1 MSKVKLNQIVALNA
15 PKKGEFQKFITK
27 YYHVMQKPDPFFGME
42 RVYSPKDDDGEKLP
56 SESSKVQ
63 LSVEDILKDIS
74 IAWVDMFD
82 VVLTNDSGNSIATAN
97 IVVDGEILLANVP
110 ISTLLFLEK
119 QIDNFKSIIDKIP
132 SLPLS
137 DSWSRDITSNLWVTP
152 VHETVRTKKVQKPI
166 VLYDATEEHPA
177 QTQLITEDI
186 NIGTWS
192 VKKTSSAMSMV
203 DIGKFRIKVI
213 KLKEAVIKAREEAN
227 SIEIDQKKGG
237 LKVIEYLFGSI

>member
-27 YYHVMQKPDPFFGME
+27 YYHIMQKPDPFFGME

-63 LSVEDILKDIS
+63 LNVKDILKEIS

-97 IVVDGEILLANVP
+97 IVVDGVILLENVP

-132 SLPLS
+132 VLPLS
-137 DSWSRDITSNLWVTP
+137 DSWSKDTASSLWVTP
-152 VHETVRTKKVQKPI
+152 THETIRTKKVQRPI
-166 VLYDATEEHPA
+166 VLYDATPEHPA

-186 NIGTWS
+186 NVGIWS
-192 VKKTSSAMSMV
+192 VKKISSAMSMTV
-203 DIGKFRIKVI
+203 VEEFRTKVM

-237 LKVIEYLFGSI
+237 NKITEYLFG